1 MKKYFNDAD
10 IIISKGQGNYETLDT
25 EDKLIY
31 FLLKVK
37 CPIIAR
43 NLGAQ
48 LGDLVLMC
56 NKFDRILTN

>member
-1 MKKYFNDAD
+1 MKKCFNDAD
-10 IIISKGQGNYETLDT
+10 IIISKGQGNYETLDA

-43 NLGAQ
+43 NLGAH
-48 LGDLVLMC
+48 LGDLILKR
-56 NKFDRILTN
+56 NRIDP